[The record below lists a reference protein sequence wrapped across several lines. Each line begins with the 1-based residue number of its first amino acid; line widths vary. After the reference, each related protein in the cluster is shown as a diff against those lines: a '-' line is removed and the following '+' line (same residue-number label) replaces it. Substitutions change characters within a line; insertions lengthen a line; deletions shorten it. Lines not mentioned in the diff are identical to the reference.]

1 MRSKTILSSTLFGL
15 ILVGYGCTSG
25 SGRGIK
31 GRVDQPKR
39 TKTWAPY
46 TAQNNPT
53 KRDRHQDPD
62 PTLQDEFLPAAWV
75 LIDGMEGTF
84 IEIDGN
90 PQLQWIVEEPVS
102 SSPTFRV
109 EAFEPVMG
117 SPTVFRCALRTDEA
131 VDGSSVTY
139 GIASQDGEFQVGR
152 EYSLVSPGSGF
163 VIRTATGDIVDGIGP
178 LAPGRYFLAA
188 SVNNPESEKTALAV
202 TSFTVGQTE

>member
-1 MRSKTILSSTLFGL
+1 MRSKTILSSIVMGL
-15 ILVGYGCTSG
+15 ILVGYGCTPG

-31 GRVDQPKR
+31 GRVDQPKGA
-39 TKTWAPY
+39 KTWVPY
-46 TAQNNPT
+46 TTENNPT
-53 KRDRHQDPD
+53 KRDRQRDPD
-62 PTLQDEFLPAAWV
+62 PTLQDQFLPAAWV

-84 IEIDGN
+84 TEVDGN

-102 SSPTFRV
+102 SSPSFRV
-109 EAFEPVMG
+109 EAFEPIMG
-117 SPTVFRCALRTDEA
+117 SPTVFRCALRTIEA

-152 EYSLVSPGSGF
+152 EYSLVSPGNGF

-202 TSFTVGQTE
+202 TSFTVGQAE